1 MKLFKYFKNDIKA
14 GLVVFLVALPL
25 CLGIALAQ
33 KAPLFSGI
41 ISGIIGGIVV
51 ASISGSRLSVSGPA
65 AGLTSIVLVAIA
77 TLGSFETFL
86 LSLFLAGIIQII
98 LGIIK
103 AGVIGYYIPSSVI
116 KGMLAAI
123 GIILIIKQ
131 VPHLVGYDA
140 DPEGDETF
148 IQTDGENSF
157 TELTKMLN
165 YVTFGPIVI
174 GILSLTTLIF
184 WESKKIKSHAFFKAI
199 PGALVVVILA
209 VLTDLIFSNF
219 FPALKIKEEH
229 LVNLP
234 SIQSAGDLVNNFAF
248 PDFSKIYLPAVYEAA
263 LVIALVASL
272 ETLLNIEAVDKL
284 DPQNNIS
291 PANRELIAQGVGNML
306 CGLIGGLPLTSV
318 IVRSSANISAG
329 AKSRLSSILHGL
341 FFMLAIFFIPG
352 ALKAIPLSALAAIL
366 IFTGFKLTSPKIY
379 KSVYKIGRDQFIPFV
394 ITIGVMLL
402 TDLLKG
408 VCVGIVAGVIFI
420 LQNNYKTPYKLF
432 VEEIEGRKHYFVKL
446 SHQITFINK
455 GKIMQLLHSI
465 PTGAKVYLD
474 GGQTTFIDKDII
486 EVINEFKKSGKFNG
500 IEIDTEGIAIM
511 ETISDNND

>member
-1 MKLFKYFKNDIKA
+1 MQLFKYFKNDVKA

-33 KAPLFSGI
+33 KAPMFSGI
-41 ISGIIGGIVV
+41 ISGIVGGIVV

-77 TLGSFETFL
+77 TLGSFEAFL
-86 LSLFLAGIIQII
+86 LSLVLAGVIQII
-98 LGIIK
+98 LGVIK
-103 AGVIGYYIPSSVI
+103 AGIIGYYIPSSVI

-131 VPHLVGYDA
+131 IPHLVGYDA

-148 IQTDGENSF
+148 EQTDGQNSF
-157 TELTKMLN
+157 SELLFMFK
-165 YVTFGPIVI
+165 YVSFGPILI
-174 GILSLTTLIF
+174 GALSLATLIF
-184 WESKKIKSHAFFKAI
+184 WESKKVKTHKFFKAL
-199 PGALVVVILA
+199 PGPLVVVVLAIL
-209 VLTDLIFSNF
+209 SNLVF
-219 FPALKIKEEH
+219 TQFIPDLKIKPEH

-234 SIQSAGDLVNNFAF
+234 TIQSADDLISNFAF
-248 PDFSKIYLPAVYEAA
+248 PDFSKINLPIVYETAFVLA
-263 LVIALVASL
+263 MVASL
-272 ETLLNIEAVDKL
+272 ETLLNLEAVDKL
-284 DPQNNIS
+284 DPQNSIS
-291 PANRELIAQGVGNML
+291 PTNRELIAQGVGNVI
-306 CGLIGGLPLTSV
+306 CGFLGGLPITSV

-329 AKSRLSSILHGL
+329 AKTQLSSIVHGL
-341 FFMLAIFFIPG
+341 FFMIAIFLMPQL
-352 ALKAIPLSALAAIL
+352 LKIIPLSALAAIL
-366 IFTGFKLTSPKIY
+366 IYTGFKLTSPKIY
-379 KSVYKIGRDQFIPFV
+379 KSVYKIGRDQFIPFL
-394 ITIGVMLL
+394 ITIVVMLL

-420 LQNNYKTPYKLF
+420 LRNNYKTPYKLF
-432 VEEIEGRKHYFVKL
+432 EEEIEGRKHFFVKL

-465 PTGAKVYLD
+465 PQGAKVYLD

-500 IEIDTEGIAIM
+500 IEIDTEGIAVM
-511 ETISDNND
+511 DTISDNN

>member
-1 MKLFKYFKNDIKA
+1 VNFFKYYKNDVKA

-41 ISGIIGGIVV
+41 ISGIVGGIVV

-77 TLGSFETFL
+77 TLGSFEAFL

-131 VPHLVGYDA
+131 LPHLVGYDA

-148 IQTDGENSF
+148 IQADGENSF
-157 TELTKMLN
+157 SELFHMFN
-165 YVTFGPIVI
+165 YVSMGPIII
-174 GILSLTTLIF
+174 GLLSLAMLII
-184 WESKKIKSHAFFKAI
+184 WESKKIKSHAFFKSI
-199 PGALVVVILA
+199 PGALAVVVFAILGN
-209 VLTDLIFSNF
+209 LLFTYYI
-219 FPALKIKEEH
+219 PALKIRTEH

-234 SIQSAGDLVNNFAF
+234 TIQSAGDLINNFTF
-248 PDFSKIYLPAVYEAA
+248 PDFSKINLPVIYETAFI
-263 LVIALVASL
+263 IAMVASL
-272 ETLLNIEAVDKL
+272 ETLLNLEAVDKL
-284 DPQNNIS
+284 DPQNSIS
-291 PANRELIAQGVGNML
+291 PTNRELIAQGVGNVV
-306 CGLIGGLPLTSV
+306 CGLIGGLPVTSV

-329 AKSRLSSILHGL
+329 GKTRLASIMHGVL
-341 FFMLAIFFIPG
+341 FMLAIFFIPG
-352 ALKAIPLSALAAIL
+352 LLKIIPLSALAAIL
-366 IFTGFKLTSPKIY
+366 IFTGFKLTSPKIF
-379 KSVYKIGRDQFIPFV
+379 KSVYHIGKDHFIPFV
-394 ITIGVMLL
+394 ITIVVMLL

-408 VCVGIVAGVIFI
+408 VCVGIVAGIIFI
-420 LQNNYKTPYKLF
+420 LRNNYRTPYKLF
-432 VEEIEGRKHYFVKL
+432 QEEIEGRKHFFVKL

-455 GKIMQLLHSI
+455 GKIMELLHSI
-465 PTGAKVYLD
+465 PAGAKVYLD
-474 GGQTTFIDKDII
+474 GGQTTFIDKDVI
-486 EVINEFKKSGKFNG
+486 EVINEFKKSGRFNG
-500 IEIDTEGIAIM
+500 IEIDTEGIAVM
-511 ETISDNND
+511 ETISDDN